1 MNTPLTIGGDIN
13 LEDLQGKNETNM
25 PTFTFKQLGGKPDE
39 VEVQPDNDVDDGDV
53 DDGDVEDGDVED
65 GDVEDG
71 DVEDDD
77 VEDGD
82 VEDDDIEDDIGGED
96 GGDNEED
103 DVGGEDDVEDDIE
116 DDIEVEDDFSD
127 IDEDDGDEDGEGD
140 DEDGNDEDD
149 ENKPKKNGNKRTKKS
164 IVQEPE
170 IDYGIESDDEDYIEL
185 EKFEGDTREQY
196 LLNFHPETAAVDF
209 DEVRALCTI
218 VRDEDGDIVDPFH
231 TTIPYLTKYEK
242 ARILGLRAKQLN
254 NNIRPAIELSD
265 YIIDSYRIA
274 EIELENKVIPFII
287 KRPLP
292 NGQSEYWYLQDLLQ
306 LN

>member
-13 LEDLQGKNETNM
+13 LEDLQENNKTTM

-39 VEVQPDNDVDDGDV
+39 VEVQPDNDDI
-53 DDGDVEDGDVED
+53 GDVEG
-65 GDVEDG
+65 
-71 DVEDDD
+71 EDDD
-77 VEDGD
+77 V
-82 VEDDDIEDDIGGED
+82 DDIG
-96 GGDNEED
+96 ED
-103 DVGGEDDVEDDIE
+103 DEGEDDEGEDVGDIEGEDDE
-116 DDIEVEDDFSD
+116 GEGDDIEVEDDVDDIEVEDDNEDEEDFSD
-127 IDEDDGDEDGEGD
+127 IDEDGVNDGDEDGND
-140 DEDGNDEDD
+140 DDNDD
-149 ENKPKKNGNKRTKKS
+149 ENKQKKNGNKRTKKA

>member
-13 LEDLQGKNETNM
+13 LEDFEANNKTTTM

-39 VEVQPDNDVDDGDV
+39 VEVKPDDIDDVDDGDS
-53 DDGDVEDGDVED
+53 
-65 GDVEDG
+65 
-71 DVEDDD
+71 
-77 VEDGD
+77 
-82 VEDDDIEDDIGGED
+82 DIGDDIGDDGGDGEDVDGVGVDVGDGEDD

-103 DVGGEDDVEDDIE
+103 DDGGEDEDEDEDVEDE
-116 DDIEVEDDFSD
+116 DDDVEDDFSD
-127 IDEDDGDEDGEGD
+127 IEDDNGDEDGVNDG
-140 DEDGNDEDD
+140 DEDGNDEDND
-149 ENKPKKNGNKRTKKS
+149 ENKPKKNSNKRTKKA
-164 IVQEPE
+164 IVQEPV

>member
-39 VEVQPDNDVDDGDV
+39 VEVQPDNDVDDGDS
-53 DDGDVEDGDVED
+53 DIEDGDI
-65 GDVEDG
+65 EDG
-71 DVEDDD
+71 DVEDD
-77 VEDGD
+77 VG
-82 VEDDDIEDDIGGED
+82 I
-96 GGDNEED
+96 ED
-103 DVGGEDDVEDDIE
+103 DVGVEDDVGDEG
-116 DDIEVEDDFSD
+116 DIEVEDDFSD
-127 IDEDDGDEDGEGD
+127 IDEDDGDEDVEGD
-140 DEDGNDEDD
+140 DEDGNDEVD

-164 IVQEPE
+164 IIQEPE

-254 NNIRPAIELSD
+254 NNIRPAIEVSD

>member
-13 LEDLQGKNETNM
+13 LADLQANNETTM

-39 VEVQPDNDVDDGDV
+39 VEVQPDNDVDDGDSDIDDGDI
-53 DDGDVEDGDVED
+53 DDGDVDVDGNNEDGDVED
-65 GDVEDG
+65 GEGDNPEDEDG
-71 DVEDDD
+71 GEGEDDEDVDDEDDEGEGDDD
-77 VEDGD
+77 VEDD
-82 VEDDDIEDDIGGED
+82 
-96 GGDNEED
+96 
-103 DVGGEDDVEDDIE
+103 
-116 DDIEVEDDFSD
+116 VEDDFSD

-140 DEDGNDEDD
+140 EDGNDEDD
-149 ENKPKKNGNKRTKKS
+149 ENKQKKNGNKRTKKT
-164 IVQEPE
+164 IVQEPV

>member
-13 LEDLQGKNETNM
+13 LEDLQGKNEINM

-39 VEVQPDNDVDDGDV
+39 VEVKPDDVDDGDSDIGDDIG
-53 DDGDVEDGDVED
+53 DDGGDGEDVDGVDVGD
-65 GDVEDG
+65 G
-71 DVEDDD
+71 EDDD
-77 VEDGD
+77 GNEDVDD
-82 VEDDDIEDDIGGED
+82 VE
-96 GGDNEED
+96 
-103 DVGGEDDVEDDIE
+103 GEDDVEDVEGE
-116 DDIEVEDDFSD
+116 DDVEDDFSD
-127 IDEDDGDEDGEGD
+127 IDEDDGDEDGVNDG
-140 DEDGNDEDD
+140 DEDGNDEDND
-149 ENKPKKNGNKRTKKS
+149 ENKPKKNSNKRTKKA
-164 IVQEPE
+164 IVQEPV